1 MKTKLLRKPIETCL
15 FIFLLCSVARII
27 EYFVI
32 RTDETVIAENFL
44 HKVFGIIILAITLRY
59 VKISWDSIGFKKINS
74 VQNILKGF
82 MLATV
87 CFAVAYSIEC
97 ILLYCMNG
105 NIRISVYTSGFSLN
119 GEMIKQN
126 GIAFVILCIGFNVI
140 NVWMEE
146 GIFRGLFS
154 QLLEAKMK
162 FNSMTLFIAFL
173 FGIWHWVMPLRDFI
187 EGRSSVVN
195 LFVMGI
201 GYIIL
206 AGIMSIKW
214 SILYRVSGSLWIGL
228 GDHLFNNVIVT
239 NLLHVISNNEADSMQ
254 IVRILIGQLISFLL
268 VMIYYKKL
276 GRITVEQKFSLT
288 ERQIPICEQL
298 DKLEFV

>member
-1 MKTKLLRKPIETCL
+1 MKTKLLKKPIEACV
-15 FIFLLCSVARII
+15 FIFVLCSVARII

-32 RTDETVIAENFL
+32 RTDETVLAENFL
-44 HKVFGIIILAITLRY
+44 HKVFGIIMLAITLRF
-59 VKISWDSIGFKKINS
+59 VKISWDSIGFKKIN
-74 VQNILKGF
+74 VLQNILKGF
-82 MLATV
+82 VLATV
-87 CFAVAYSIEC
+87 CFSVAYLVEC
-97 ILLYCMNG
+97 ILLYYMNG
-105 NIRISVYTSGFSLN
+105 NVRISVYTSGFLLN

-126 GIAFVILCIGFNVI
+126 GIVSVILCIAFNVI

-154 QLLEAKMK
+154 KLLESKMK
-162 FNSMTLFIAFL
+162 FIGMIFLIAFL
-173 FGIWHWVMPLRDFI
+173 FGIWHWVMPLRDYI
-187 EGRSSVVN
+187 EGRSSVAN
-195 LFVMGI
+195 LLVMGI

-214 SILYRVSGSLWIGL
+214 SILYKVSGSLWIGL

-268 VMIYYKKL
+268 VMIYYKKQL
-276 GRITVEQKFSLT
+276 VIITA
-288 ERQIPICEQL
+288 R
-298 DKLEFV
+298 LEISS

>member
-1 MKTKLLRKPIETCL
+1 MKTKLLKKPIEACV
-15 FIFLLCSVARII
+15 FIFVLCSVARII

-32 RTDETVIAENFL
+32 RTDKTILAENFL
-44 HKVFGIIILAITLRY
+44 HKVFGIIMLAITLRF
-59 VKISWDSIGFKKINS
+59 VKISWDSIGFKKIN
-74 VQNILKGF
+74 VLQNILKGF
-82 MLATV
+82 VLATV
-87 CFAVAYSIEC
+87 CFSVAYLVEC

-105 NIRISVYTSGFSLN
+105 NVRISVYTSGFLLN

-126 GIAFVILCIGFNVI
+126 GIVSVILCIAFNVI

-154 QLLEAKMK
+154 KLLESKME
-162 FNSMTLFIAFL
+162 FISMIFLIAFL
-173 FGIWHWVMPLRDFI
+173 FGIWHWVMPLRDYI
-187 EGRSSVVN
+187 EGRSSVAN
-195 LFVMGI
+195 LLVMGI

-214 SILYRVSGSLWIGL
+214 SILYKVSGSLWIGL

-254 IVRILIGQLISFLL
+254 IVRILIGQLISFLF
-268 VMIYYKKL
+268 VMIYYKKT
-276 GRITVEQKFSLT
+276 IDNNNCQT
-288 ERQIPICEQL
+288 
-298 DKLEFV
+298 

>member
-1 MKTKLLRKPIETCL
+1 MKTKSLKKPIEACV
-15 FIFLLCSVARII
+15 FIFVLCSVARII

-32 RTDETVIAENFL
+32 RTDETVLAENFL
-44 HKVFGIIILAITLRY
+44 HKVFGIIMLAITLRF
-59 VKISWDSIGFKKINS
+59 VKISWDSIGFKKIN
-74 VQNILKGF
+74 VLQNILKGF
-82 MLATV
+82 VLATV
-87 CFAVAYSIEC
+87 CFSVAYLVEC

-105 NIRISVYTSGFSLN
+105 NVRISVYTSGFSLN

-126 GIAFVILCIGFNVI
+126 GIVSVILCIAFNVI

-154 QLLEAKMK
+154 KLLESKMK
-162 FNSMTLFIAFL
+162 FIGMIFLIAFL
-173 FGIWHWVMPLRDFI
+173 FGIWHWVMPLRDYI
-187 EGRSSVVN
+187 EGRSSVAN
-195 LFVMGI
+195 LLVMGI

-214 SILYRVSGSLWIGL
+214 SILYKVSGSLWIGL

-268 VMIYYKKL
+268 VMVYYKKT
-276 GRITVEQKFSLT
+276 IDNNNCQT
-288 ERQIPICEQL
+288 
-298 DKLEFV
+298 

>member
-1 MKTKLLRKPIETCL
+1 
-15 FIFLLCSVARII
+15 
-27 EYFVI
+27 
-32 RTDETVIAENFL
+32 
-44 HKVFGIIILAITLRY
+44 
-59 VKISWDSIGFKKINS
+59 
-74 VQNILKGF
+74 

-87 CFAVAYSIEC
+87 CFSVAYLVEC
-97 ILLYCMNG
+97 ILRYCMNG
-105 NIRISVYTSGFSLN
+105 NVRISVYTSGFLLN

-126 GIAFVILCIGFNVI
+126 GIVSVILCIAFNVI

-154 QLLEAKMK
+154 KLLESKMK
-162 FNSMTLFIAFL
+162 FIGMIFLIAFL
-173 FGIWHWVMPLRDFI
+173 FGIWHCVMPLRDYI
-187 EGRSSVVN
+187 EGRSSVAN
-195 LFVMGI
+195 LLVMGI

-214 SILYRVSGSLWIGL
+214 SILYKVSGSLWIGL

-268 VMIYYKKL
+268 VMIYYKKT
-276 GRITVEQKFSLT
+276 IDNNNCQT
-288 ERQIPICEQL
+288 
-298 DKLEFV
+298 